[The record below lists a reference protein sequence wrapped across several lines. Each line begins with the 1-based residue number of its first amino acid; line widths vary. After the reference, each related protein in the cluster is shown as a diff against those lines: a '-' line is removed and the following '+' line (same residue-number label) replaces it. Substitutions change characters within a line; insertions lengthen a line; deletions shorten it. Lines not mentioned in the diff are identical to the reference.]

1 MENNE
6 RRKALLAM
14 IAAPVGVAACAT
26 AEGGAHAGGGH
37 HNHAQ
42 LLADLQGRLDVA
54 ESRTAISE
62 TLFRYARA
70 NDRADEAMMRDCFWP
85 ESQHKHGRFE
95 GTSQDFVTYAVR
107 VVTNLKFAAH
117 HLSNVSIE
125 INGDRAF
132 SECHYFAHHR
142 RNVANTTDR
151 EEDAFFEGRYID
163 IHERRDGVWKI
174 IRRRGV
180 SDFNSPVIPAT
191 ALFADWTPGHSEHAP
206 NDAYYQ
212 IRQDFLA
219 GS

>member
-1 MENNE
+1 METNE

-14 IAAPVGVAACAT
+14 IAAPVGLTACAT
-26 AEGGAHAGGGH
+26 AEGGAQAHGH
-37 HNHAQ
+37 QGHAQ
-42 LLADLQGRLDVA
+42 LLTDLQTRLDQV

-62 TLFRYARA
+62 VLFRYARA

-95 GTSQDFVTYAVR
+95 GLSHEFVTYAYR
-107 VVTNLKFAAH
+107 VVSNLKFAAH

-125 INGDRAF
+125 LRGDRAF

-163 IHERRDGVWKI
+163 FHERRNGVWKI
-174 IRRRGV
+174 IRRRGQ
-180 SDFNSPVIPAT
+180 SDYSSTAIPANT
-191 ALFADWTPGHSEHAP
+191 LFANWPAGQHSEHAP
-206 NDAYYQ
+206 GDAYYAM
-212 IRQDFLA
+212 RQEFLA
-219 GS
+219 GN